1 MSSRGMKRT
10 IDELVNPMTNPSF
23 PFAMYT
29 AGFSVL
35 LLWELWKLSNEEIPY
50 VLAVPMSIISFGGKK
65 SLHSSTITKEILML
79 KSCPSHMMCL
89 RKQITFRAV

>member
-50 VLAVPMSIISFGGKK
+50 VLAVPMSIMSFGGKK
-65 SLHSSTITKEILML
+65 CLHSRNAN
-79 KSCPSHMMCL
+79 CL
-89 RKQITFRAV
+89 TDIVFVRKQITFRAV

>member
-1 MSSRGMKRT
+1 MSSRNIRTKRPS
-10 IDELVNPMTNPSF
+10 ELVNPMKNPSF

-50 VLAVPMSIISFGGKK
+50 VLAVPLCIMCFGGKGQTFQENCI
-65 SLHSSTITKEILML
+65 SSHPYFL
-79 KSCPSHMMCL
+79 
-89 RKQITFRAV
+89 Q

>member
-65 SLHSSTITKEILML
+65 SLHS
-79 KSCPSHMMCL
+79 
-89 RKQITFRAV
+89 